1 MPEKMTETTRV
12 PMTLREHFFD
22 DPFFNSSW
30 NEMGKFRD
38 NFFQESNRMNKHFD
52 ESFQSMKSNDCQ
64 MNETS
69 ALKPSENSFLS
80 HNWLRPHKWMMPK
93 VFDDKM
99 SSLFDSNDTNLISMK
114 DGEDKMEISLNTS
127 GYKPQELK
135 VQVAEDAVK
144 VEGKHEEKSEDG
156 HVMVS
161 RQFSRTYGL
170 PTGAKKA
177 EVVSNLS
184 QDGVMVI
191 TVPKEKKIQEIKEDQ
206 NIGIEKRK
214 SSDTSKRTEEIRKP
228 EGLVPLTMRDQFFED
243 PIFHSTRGDIAS
255 SRQDFFKNARESFD
269 KSVASMESDMKESRS
284 VTERDQ
290 KTLFNKM
297 DRDQKTLFNTLDTD
311 KKTLFNTKDSNLI
324 KLVDDDQ
331 KLEIS
336 LDTSGYKPDELR
348 VTAGQGVITVE
359 GKHEEKSQAGQV
371 MVARQFSR
379 SYGLPAGAKPEEVV
393 SNLSQDGVMVISVPK
408 DKPAL
413 EEVKRS
419 VPIAVK

>member
-1 MPEKMTETTRV
+1 
-12 PMTLREHFFD
+12 
-22 DPFFNSSW
+22 
-30 NEMGKFRD
+30 MG
-38 NFFQESNRMNKHFD
+38 
-52 ESFQSMKSNDCQ
+52 
-64 MNETS
+64 
-69 ALKPSENSFLS
+69 
-80 HNWLRPHKWMMPK
+80 
-93 VFDDKM
+93 
-99 SSLFDSNDTNLISMK
+99 
-114 DGEDKMEISLNTS
+114 
-127 GYKPQELK
+127 
-135 VQVAEDAVK
+135 VK

-290 KTLFNKM
+290 KTLFN
-297 DRDQKTLFNTLDTD
+297 TLDTD